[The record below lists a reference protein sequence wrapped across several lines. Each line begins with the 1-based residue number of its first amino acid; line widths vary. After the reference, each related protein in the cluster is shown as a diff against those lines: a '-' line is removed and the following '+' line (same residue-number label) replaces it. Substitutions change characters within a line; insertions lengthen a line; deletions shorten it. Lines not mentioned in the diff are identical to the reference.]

1 METESSELF
10 HNRYIKDIQTED
22 KTCIVDEGLDV
33 VLRPLFFSQP
43 ESNDI
48 LQHLIAEIIDH
59 GPETGHLSKFNSEK
73 RDIKRQQV
81 SYGDK
86 HLLHSFCG
94 NQMEI
99 NT

>member
-1 METESSELF
+1 METESSEVSSNWYLQDV
-10 HNRYIKDIQTED
+10 KTED
-22 KTCIVDEGLDV
+22 KTSILDEGLDV

-48 LQHLIAEIIDH
+48 LQQLIAEIIDH
-59 GPETGHLSKFNSEK
+59 GPETGHLTKFNSEK

-81 SYGDK
+81 PYGDK
-86 HLLHSFCG
+86 HLLHSLCG
-94 NQMEI
+94 NQMDI

>member
-1 METESSELF
+1 MDTVSSEVSS
-10 HNRYIKDIQTED
+10 NRYIKDIKTED

-48 LQHLIAEIIDH
+48 LQHLIAEIIDQ
-59 GPETGHLSKFNSEK
+59 GPETGRLSKYNSEK
-73 RDIKRQQV
+73 RSIKRQQV
-81 SYGDK
+81 SFGDK

-94 NQMEI
+94 NQMDI